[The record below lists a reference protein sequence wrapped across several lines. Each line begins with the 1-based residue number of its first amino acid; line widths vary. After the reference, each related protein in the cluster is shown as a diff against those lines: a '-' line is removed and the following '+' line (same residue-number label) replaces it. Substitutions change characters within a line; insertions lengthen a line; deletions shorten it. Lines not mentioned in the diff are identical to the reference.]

1 MSPVELL
8 GVIFGAASV
17 WLTARHSLWCWPTGI
32 ANTALFIVL
41 FAGARLYG
49 DVVVNAIMLALCVY
63 GWWQWQKGGPRGAP
77 RRIAWAT
84 PRARTATVVALAL
97 LVPASGWGL
106 ERAGSALPWWEGAI
120 VGLSL
125 LAQLLLGRKLVESWI
140 LWIAVDLIAVG
151 VYLSRGLFLTAALYA
166 GFLVL
171 ATHGLV
177 RWARLTASCERL

>member
-1 MSPVELL
+1 MSLVELL
-8 GVIFGAASV
+8 GVIFGALSV
-17 WLTARHSLWCWPTGI
+17 WLTARDNIWCWPTGI

-49 DVVVNAIMLALCVY
+49 DVVTNVVMLALSIY
-63 GWWQWQKGGPRGAP
+63 GWWQWLRGGPRGAP

-84 PRARTATVVALAL
+84 PRARTAAVLGLAL
-97 LVPASGWGL
+97 LVPAAGWGL

-140 LWIAVDLIAVG
+140 LWIAVDVIAVG
-151 VYLSRGLFLTAALYA
+151 VYLSRGLYLTTTLYA

-177 RWARLTASCERL
+177 RWARLTASRERL